1 MPSQLLKTFLDENDI
16 KYISIMHS
24 MAFTAVEVAKSS
36 HIPSRELAKTV
47 IINVDNELAMAVV
60 PANYKVNLD
69 ILRQTLGT
77 PKVKLAEEAEFTPR
91 FKDCEVGAMPPFGA
105 IYEVPLYMYEGFD
118 EDSDIAFRAG
128 SHHEIIKMQF
138 SVYKRLAHPM
148 TLTEGFAKIGMKK
161 PDWLARRKAS

>member
-47 IINVDNELAMAVV
+47 IISVDNELAMAVV

-69 ILRQTLGT
+69 ILKQTLDT
-77 PKVKLAEEAEFTPR
+77 QNIKLAVESEFTPR
-91 FKDCEVGAMPPFGA
+91 FKDCEVGAMPPFGC
-105 IYEVPLYMYEGFD
+105 LYDMDVYIAESLS
-118 EDSDIAFRAG
+118 EDDKIAFNAG
-128 SHHEIIKMQF
+128 SHLEAIQM
-138 SVYKRLAHPM
+138 SYKDYENLV
-148 TLTEGFAKIGMKK
+148 K
-161 PDWLARRKAS
+161 PRFIFLDN

>member
-69 ILRQTLGT
+69 ILRQTLDT
-77 PKVKLAEEAEFTPR
+77 PDIKLAAEVEFTPR
-91 FKDCEVGAMPPFGA
+91 FKDCEVGAMPPFGC
-105 IYEVPLYMYEGFD
+105 LYDMDVYIAESLS
-118 EDSDIAFRAG
+118 EDDSIAFNAG
-128 SHHEIIKMQF
+128 SHLETIKMK
-138 SVYKRLAHPM
+138 YKDYENLV
-148 TLTEGFAKIGMKK
+148 K
-161 PDWLARRKAS
+161 PRFIFLDN